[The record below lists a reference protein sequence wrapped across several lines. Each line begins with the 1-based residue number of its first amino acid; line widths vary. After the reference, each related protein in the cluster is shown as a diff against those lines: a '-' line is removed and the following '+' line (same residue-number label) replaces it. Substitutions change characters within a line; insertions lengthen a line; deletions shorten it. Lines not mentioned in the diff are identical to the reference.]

1 MRFICARSRG
11 EKRFMQR
18 GCEPRGQEG
27 YLIFNVESFMFNL
40 QNVHKL
46 ETVPAWL
53 SLDDTAEL

>member
-1 MRFICARSRG
+1 
-11 EKRFMQR
+11 MQR